1 METKTSSSEKHA
13 SKDSIKIPVKWA
25 VSAIVLIAVIVLV
38 FLLLNSGILSKTTSS
53 EVSEKE
59 AVDKVLNFVVTQAPD
74 SNVTFVSSSKEGSL
88 YKITLNIDGQEVPV
102 YATSDGKYLV
112 VDMIPLN

>member
-1 METKTSSSEKHA
+1 MDSEKKHT
-13 SKDSIKIPVKWA
+13 SNESIKIPVKWI
-25 VSAIVLIAVIVLV
+25 VSIVVILVVLILV
-38 FLLLNSGILSKTTSS
+38 FILMNSGIFSKTTSS
-53 EVSEKE
+53 DVSEKE
-59 AVDKVLNFVVTQAPD
+59 AADKVLNFVVTQAPD

-112 VDMIPLN
+112 VDMIPLE